1 MAQFIDDLGLNIQTM
16 KGFDYDN
23 YDPTRLPKLPP
34 EEEALWYSKFYYR
47 GRGPVAPEL
56 ESAVSPGNTMDPARA
71 LLPGHLDALMEPGHV
86 QGDLGYCLLPNG
98 AGYGSICCALPDVTF
113 DMYKW
118 YKRLRMVDKLS
129 YKIWYPGSHISELNG
144 VTIEDVGFG
153 VETFHTQ
160 PGTDWRSLGFSCDP
174 RERDPQFLG
183 LIGGNSWIQ
192 NDEHPN
198 VRDRALLLF
207 HYIRAL
213 PGGGIE
219 FRTHLYTGLHAI
231 NGKPEIVQALDPAVC
246 LEATRRMAAHCV
258 YERANVNNFLPE
270 LYAQMKDEPLAEPE
284 FIDEGLA
291 IKE

>member
-1 MAQFIDDLGLNIQTM
+1 MAQFTDDLGLNIQTM

-23 YDPTRLPKLPP
+23 YDPARLPKLPP

-56 ESAVSPGNTMDPARA
+56 EAAVSPGNTMDPAMA

-86 QGDLGYCLLPNG
+86 QGDLGYCLLPSG
-98 AGYGSICCALPDVTF
+98 AGYGSIYCALPDVTF

-118 YKRLRMVDKLS
+118 YKRLRTVDILS

-153 VETFHTQ
+153 AETFHTQ

-183 LIGGNSWIQ
+183 LIGGNSWIH

-213 PGGGIE
+213 PEGGIE
-219 FRTHLYTGLHAI
+219 FRTHLYTGLHARDS
-231 NGKPEIVQALDPAVC
+231 KPKLVQTLDPAVC

-270 LYAQMKDEPLAEPE
+270 LYARMKDEPLAEPE
-284 FIDEGLA
+284 FVDEGLA